1 VNPAIIPHLESHA
14 IKADFKFTDT
24 RSFRLFVEGMKG
36 LRIYERFAKPEGLK
50 TADTKFA
57 ECVSEYPRDIL
68 PQFYLGITK
77 IFQGYSGADEAI
89 RIFQSISRDVP
100 ELRAEAM
107 YNVAQ
112 AYIEQYTFE
121 SLKAAQEWLVKCI
134 REIGKSK
141 KPEHVRLRL
150 QAEVLLLFYEIRQRL
165 WVRRNDPR
173 DGLKDEIAHA
183 VPELSNK
190 LDAFFNELQNATKL
204 SELARADIMADY
216 WNDRGLLQEF
226 QAWTAS
232 DEKEKNELAQTA
244 IQSFDESLKWKLNWI
259 SPKSNMAR
267 VYMDLLKDYDAA
279 IRCWEE
285 AQQARP
291 DDNYTEYMLGR
302 LFEMK
307 KDPASAV
314 PHYEKAPY
322 IPEARKRLAV
332 LYEESG
338 RKEDAVRVWQQIL
351 AKHPDDKE
359 ALDAQARLKFP
370 TTPASDAPPTK

>member
-1 VNPAIIPHLESHA
+1 MNPAIIPHLESHA

-36 LRIYERFAKPEGLK
+36 LRVYERFAKPEGLK
-50 TADTKFA
+50 IADTKFA
-57 ECVSEYPRDIL
+57 ECVSDYPRDIL

-134 REIGKSK
+134 REMGKSK

-150 QAEVLLLFYEIRQRL
+150 QAEVLLLFYEIRQKL
-165 WVRRNDPR
+165 WIRRDDPR
-173 DGLKDEIAHA
+173 DELKDEITHT
-183 VPELSNK
+183 VPDLSNQ
-190 LDAFFNELQNATKL
+190 LDALLNELQNADKL
-204 SELARADIMADY
+204 SEPARADIMADY

-232 DEKEKNELAQTA
+232 DEKGKNELAQTA
-244 IQSFDESLKWKLNWI
+244 IQSFAESLKWKLNWI
-259 SPKSNMAR
+259 PPKSNLAR
-267 VYMDLLKDYDAA
+267 IHVELLQEYD
-279 IRCWEE
+279 RGLKYCDEVK
-285 AQQARP
+285 QVRP
-291 DDNYTEYMLGR
+291 DDNYCEYLRG
-302 LFEMK
+302 LAWEGK
-307 KDPASAV
+307 KDIATAIA
-314 PHYEKAPY
+314 HYEKAPY
-322 IPEARKRLAV
+322 IPEARKRLAA
-332 LYEESG
+332 LYEEIG
-338 RKEDAVRVWQQIL
+338 RKEDAVRLWQKIL
-351 AKHPDDKE
+351 AKRPDDKE
-359 ALDAQARLKFP
+359 ALEAQARLKFP
-370 TTPASDAPPTK
+370 TTPASDAPPTE